1 MAKIEA
7 DHQGLHYDFEN
18 LFSLIVLSKFVSGVL
33 TWLFKHSDN
42 IFLSLKPIILSF
54 GSLIKATTTTKEDRT
69 SKNAICQT
77 TSKTTALQVHYTSRY
92 ISLRS
97 SHDYDI

>member
-1 MAKIEA
+1 MAKIEEYP
-7 DHQGLHYDFEN
+7 QGLHYDSEN

-42 IFLSLKPIILSF
+42 ICLSLKPIILSF
-54 GSLIKATTTTKEDRT
+54 GSLVKATTTTKEDRT

-77 TSKTTALQVHYTSRY
+77 TSKTTALQVHHTSRY

>member
-1 MAKIEA
+1 MAKIA
-7 DHQGLHYDFEN
+7 AYHQGLHYDSEN

-42 IFLSLKPIILSF
+42 IFLSLKPIILSY
-54 GSLIKATTTTKEDRT
+54 GSLIKATTMTKEDRT
-69 SKNAICQT
+69 SKNAMCQT
-77 TSKTTALQVHYTSRY
+77 TSKTTALHVHHTSRY

-97 SHDYDI
+97 SHDYDM

>member
-7 DHQGLHYDFEN
+7 YHQGLHYDSEN

-42 IFLSLKPIILSF
+42 IFLSLKPIVLSY
-54 GSLIKATTTTKEDRT
+54 GSLIKATTMTKEDRT
-69 SKNAICQT
+69 SKNAMCQT
-77 TSKTTALQVHYTSRY
+77 TSTTTALHVHPTSRY

-97 SHDYDI
+97 SHDYDM